1 MAPPT
6 WDVRPRVY
14 DSVMGSV
21 IELAGFR
28 DARQVSGRRDP
39 ALDRLE
45 RTVGL
50 LDSLVAH
57 ASVRKRI
64 DAAVETELLAITG
77 AVSLGLADEA
87 TDRAEKLIARL
98 RRRTG

>member
-1 MAPPT
+1 
-6 WDVRPRVY
+6 
-14 DSVMGSV
+14 MGSV
-21 IELAGFR
+21 IELARFR
-28 DARQVSGRRDP
+28 GRRGASGGRDL
-39 ALDRLE
+39 ALERLE

-57 ASVRKRI
+57 ASVRRRV

-87 TDRAEKLIARL
+87 ADRAEKLIARL

>member
-1 MAPPT
+1 
-6 WDVRPRVY
+6 
-14 DSVMGSV
+14 MGSV
-21 IELAGFR
+21 IELAAFR
-28 DARQVSGRRDP
+28 ERHKPPHP
-39 ALDRLE
+39 APSLDRLE

-64 DAAVETELLAITG
+64 DAYVETELLAITG
-77 AVSLGLADEA
+77 AVSLGLSDQAA
-87 TDRAEKLIARL
+87 DRAEKLIARL